1 MLEATL
7 ESEGA
12 TTFMLWGFTDKHS
25 WIPGTFPGTGDAL
38 IFDSNYKKKPAY
50 DSLAAA
56 LKRAQ
61 STAVNQPVKNETLSS
76 MTMSCNGSILKVN
89 F

>member
-38 IFDSNYKKKPAY
+38 IFDKIIKRNRPTTH
-50 DSLAAA
+50 LLQL
-56 LKRAQ
+56 LK
-61 STAVNQPVKNETLSS
+61 EH
-76 MTMSCNGSILKVN
+76 KVRL
-89 F
+89 

>member
-1 MLEATL
+1 MYKAMLEATL

-38 IFDSNYKKKPAY
+38 IFDKIIKRNRPTTH
-50 DSLAAA
+50 LLQF
-56 LKRAQ
+56 LK
-61 STAVNQPVKNETLSS
+61 EH
-76 MTMSCNGSILKVN
+76 KVRL
-89 F
+89 